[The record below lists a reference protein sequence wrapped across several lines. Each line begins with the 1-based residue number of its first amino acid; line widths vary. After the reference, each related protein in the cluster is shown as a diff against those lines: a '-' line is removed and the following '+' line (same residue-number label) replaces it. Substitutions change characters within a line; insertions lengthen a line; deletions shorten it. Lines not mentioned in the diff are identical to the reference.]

1 MQINTNAIR
10 NDIGTRDTLN
20 KVNSDIEVFAKYQ
33 LERGKWTRE
42 QIETVRNAS
51 AIIQKRITR

>member
-42 QIETVRNAS
+42 QIEIVRNAS
-51 AIIQKRITR
+51 AILQKRISR